1 MTLGLPERM
10 PKSPMRSKTSKWAVY
25 GPAIQ
30 NALGDHLS
38 AKQIEALDALLGTLI
53 EKSAAE

>member
-38 AKQIEALDALLGTLI
+38 AKQIEALDARC
-53 EKSAAE
+53 SAH